1 MNCVYRE
8 FPIHYTSLK
17 NGILVFEQF
26 STIISEFFNTTV
38 SVWGFPLIQNKIIN
52 IHLGPLILALVVI
65 ILGRRIAQ
73 FSAKK
78 VNRYIIERF
87 IKDKKTRNWLES
99 TISYLLLVFVLVAA
113 FLIMGFSKT
122 VLIQIWKMK
131 IFVVKG
137 NNVALG
143 NIISGLILLILG
155 MGLTKYLSRQ
165 IVLLIP
171 RRFRNDVSVK
181 KSLEMIFR
189 YLLVAFIFLF
199 ALSVVGIPLTAFTV
213 IGGALAIGVGLGSQN
228 LVNNFLSGLVL
239 MMERPLKVGD
249 IVEIEDRR
257 GTVEHIGGRSTR
269 IKTFEN
275 YRMVIPNSKL
285 LENSVVNWSL
295 VDNFLR
301 REVIVGVAYG
311 SPVQKVHDLI
321 IQAVTDNENVEQD
334 PKPFVLFTDFGDS
347 ALIFRALFWVQ
358 LTDTV
363 NPLIIESDIRFRIDE
378 LFRNAGVTI
387 AFPQRDIHIDTLR
400 PMEIRLVN
408 PRKNESPIE

>member
-1 MNCVYRE
+1 
-8 FPIHYTSLK
+8 
-17 NGILVFEQF
+17 VFDQF
-26 STIISEFFNTTV
+26 STIITEFFKTV
-38 SVWGFPLIQNKIIN
+38 IPVWNYPLVSNKIIN
-52 IHLGPLILALVVI
+52 VHLGPLFLAIIVI
-65 ILGRRIAQ
+65 FLGRRIAR
-73 FSAKK
+73 FSAEKT
-78 VNRYIIERF
+78 NQYMLERF

-99 TISYLLLVFVLVAA
+99 TITYLFLILVLVTA
-113 FLIMGFSKT
+113 FLIMGFSTT
-122 VLIQIWKMK
+122 VFVKIWKLNL
-131 IFVVKG
+131 FSVKD
-137 NNVALG
+137 NNIALG
-143 NIISGLILLILG
+143 NIIFGLILLILG

-171 RRFRNDVSVK
+171 RRFRNDISVK
-181 KSLEMIFR
+181 KSLETIFR
-189 YLLVAFIFLF
+189 YLLVAFVFLF

-213 IGGALAIGVGLGSQN
+213 IGGALALGIGLGSQN

-249 IVEIEDRR
+249 IVEMENRR

-321 IQAVTDNENVEQD
+321 IQAVTDNKNVEKD

-408 PRKNESPIE
+408 PEKSESPVE

>member
-1 MNCVYRE
+1 
-8 FPIHYTSLK
+8 
-17 NGILVFEQF
+17 VFDQF
-26 STIISEFFNTTV
+26 STIITEFFKTV
-38 SVWGFPLIQNKIIN
+38 IPVWNFPLIQNKIIN
-52 IHLGPLILALVVI
+52 VHLGPLFLAIIVI
-65 ILGRRIAQ
+65 FLGRRIAR
-73 FSAKK
+73 FSAEKT
-78 VNRYIIERF
+78 NQYILERF

-99 TISYLLLVFVLVAA
+99 TITYLFLILVLVTA
-113 FLIMGFSKT
+113 FLIMGFSTT
-122 VLIQIWKMK
+122 VFVKIWKLNL
-131 IFVVKG
+131 FSVKD
-137 NNVALG
+137 NNIALG
-143 NIISGLILLILG
+143 NIIFGLILLILG

-171 RRFRNDVSVK
+171 RRFRNDISVK
-181 KSLEMIFR
+181 KSLETIFR
-189 YLLVAFIFLF
+189 YLLVAFVFLF

-213 IGGALAIGVGLGSQN
+213 IGGALALGIGLGSQN

-249 IVEIEDRR
+249 IVEMENRR

-321 IQAVTDNENVEQD
+321 IQAVTDNKNVEKD

-408 PRKNESPIE
+408 PGKNESPVE

>member
-1 MNCVYRE
+1 M
-8 FPIHYTSLK
+8 FD
-17 NGILVFEQF
+17 QF
-26 STIISEFFNTTV
+26 STIITEFFKTV
-38 SVWGFPLIQNKIIN
+38 IPVWNYPLVSNKIIN
-52 IHLGPLILALVVI
+52 VHLGPLFLAIIVI
-65 ILGRRIAQ
+65 FLGRRIAR
-73 FSAKK
+73 FSAEKT
-78 VNRYIIERF
+78 NQYILERF

-99 TISYLLLVFVLVAA
+99 TITYLFLILVLVTA
-113 FLIMGFSKT
+113 FLIMGFSTT
-122 VLIQIWKMK
+122 VFVKIWKLNL
-131 IFVVKG
+131 FSVKD
-137 NNVALG
+137 NNIALG
-143 NIISGLILLILG
+143 NIIFGLILLILG

-171 RRFRNDVSVK
+171 RRFRNDISVK
-181 KSLEMIFR
+181 KSLETIFR
-189 YLLVAFIFLF
+189 YLLVAFVFLF

-213 IGGALAIGVGLGSQN
+213 IGGALALGIGLGSQN

-249 IVEIEDRR
+249 IVEMENRR

-321 IQAVTDNENVEQD
+321 IQAVTDNKNVEKD

-408 PRKNESPIE
+408 PEKSESPVE

>member
-1 MNCVYRE
+1 M
-8 FPIHYTSLK
+8 FD
-17 NGILVFEQF
+17 QF
-26 STIISEFFNTTV
+26 STIITEFFKTV
-38 SVWGFPLIQNKIIN
+38 IPVWNFPLIQNKIIN
-52 IHLGPLILALVVI
+52 VHLGPLFLAIIVI
-65 ILGRRIAQ
+65 FLGRRIAR
-73 FSAKK
+73 FSAEKT
-78 VNRYIIERF
+78 NQYMLERF

-99 TISYLLLVFVLVAA
+99 TITYLFLILVLVTA
-113 FLIMGFSKT
+113 FLIMGFSTT
-122 VLIQIWKMK
+122 VFVKIWKLNL
-131 IFVVKG
+131 FSVKD
-137 NNVALG
+137 NNIALG
-143 NIISGLILLILG
+143 NIIFGLILLILG

-171 RRFRNDVSVK
+171 RRFRNDISVK
-181 KSLEMIFR
+181 KSLETIFR
-189 YLLVAFIFLF
+189 YLLVAFVFLF

-213 IGGALAIGVGLGSQN
+213 IGGALALGIGLGSQN

-249 IVEIEDRR
+249 IVEMENRR

-321 IQAVTDNENVEQD
+321 IQAVTDNKNVEKD

-408 PRKNESPIE
+408 PGKNESPVE

>member
-1 MNCVYRE
+1 AS
-8 FPIHYTSLK
+8 FWS
-17 NGILVFEQF
+17 
-26 STIISEFFNTTV
+26 
-38 SVWGFPLIQNKIIN
+38 FPLIQNKILN
-52 IHLGPLILALVVI
+52 IHLGPLILALIVI
-65 ILGRRIAQ
+65 ILGRRIAR
-73 FSAKK
+73 FAAEKI
-78 VNRYIIERF
+78 NRYIIGRL
-87 IKDKKTRNWLES
+87 IKDRKTRNWLES
-99 TISYLLLVFVLVAA
+99 TIGFLFQILILAAA
-113 FLIMGFSKT
+113 FLIMGISTT
-122 VLIQIWKMK
+122 VFVQIWKLN
-131 IFVVKG
+131 IFTVKE
-137 NNVALG
+137 NSVELG
-143 NIISGLILLILG
+143 NIIVGLILLILG
-155 MGLTKYLSRQ
+155 MGLTKYMSRQ

-171 RRFRNDVSVK
+171 RRFRDDISVK
-181 KSLEMIFR
+181 KSLETIFR
-189 YLLVAFIFLF
+189 YLLVAFVFLF
-199 ALSVVGIPLTAFTV
+199 VLSVIGIPLTAFTV
-213 IGGALAIGVGLGSQN
+213 IGGAFAIGVGLGSQN

-249 IVEIEDRR
+249 IVEMENRR

-301 REVIVGVAYG
+301 REVTVGVAYG
-311 SPVQKVHDLI
+311 SPVKKVHDLMI
-321 IQAVTDNENVEQD
+321 EAVAGNKNVEES
-334 PKPFVLFTDFGDS
+334 PKPFVLFTDFGDN

-408 PRKNESPIE
+408 PNNVESAAE

>member
-1 MNCVYRE
+1 M
-8 FPIHYTSLK
+8 S
-17 NGILVFEQF
+17 EQF
-26 STIISEFFNTTV
+26 SKIIAEFLKAV
-38 SVWGFPLIQNKIIN
+38 ASVWSYPLILNKIIN
-52 IHLGPLILALVVI
+52 IHLGPLILALIVI
-65 ILGRRIAQ
+65 ILGRRIAR
-73 FSAKK
+73 FFAKK

-87 IKDKKTRNWLES
+87 IKDKKTRSWLES
-99 TISYLLLVFVLVAA
+99 TIGYIFLVLVLVAA

-122 VLIQIWKMK
+122 VLVQIWKMN
-131 IFVVKG
+131 IFTVKE
-137 NNVALG
+137 NNVRLG
-143 NIISGLILLILG
+143 NIIIGLILLILG
-155 MGLTKYLSRQ
+155 MGLTRYLSHQ

-171 RRFRNDVSVK
+171 RRFRDDISVK
-181 KSLEMIFR
+181 KSLEMFFR
-189 YLLVAFIFLF
+189 YLLVAFVFLF
-199 ALSVVGIPLTAFTV
+199 VLNVIGIPLTAFTV

-249 IVEIEDRR
+249 IVEMENRR

-311 SPVQKVHDLI
+311 SPVQKVHDLMI
-321 IQAVTDNENVEQD
+321 EAVTGNINVEKD

-358 LTDTV
+358 FTDTI

-378 LFRNAGVTI
+378 LFRNAGITI

-408 PRKNESPIE
+408 PGNAEPPIK

>member
-1 MNCVYRE
+1 M
-8 FPIHYTSLK
+8 
-17 NGILVFEQF
+17 IL
-26 STIISEFFNTTV
+26 
-38 SVWGFPLIQNKIIN
+38 NKIIN
-52 IHLGPLILALVVI
+52 IHLGPLILALIVI
-65 ILGRRIAQ
+65 ILGRRIAR
-73 FSAKK
+73 FFAKK

-87 IKDKKTRNWLES
+87 IKDKKTRSWLES
-99 TISYLLLVFVLVAA
+99 TIGYIFLVLVLVAA

-122 VLIQIWKMK
+122 VLVQIWKMN
-131 IFVVKG
+131 IFTVKE
-137 NNVALG
+137 NNVRLG
-143 NIISGLILLILG
+143 NIIIGLILLILG
-155 MGLTKYLSRQ
+155 MGLTRYLSHQ

-171 RRFRNDVSVK
+171 RRFRDDISVK
-181 KSLEMIFR
+181 KSLEMFFR
-189 YLLVAFIFLF
+189 YLLVAFVFLF
-199 ALSVVGIPLTAFTV
+199 VLNVIGIPLTAFTV

-249 IVEIEDRR
+249 IVEMENRR

-311 SPVQKVHDLI
+311 SPVQKVHDLMI
-321 IQAVTDNENVEQD
+321 EAVTGNINVEKD

-358 LTDTV
+358 FTDTI

-378 LFRNAGVTI
+378 LFRNAGITI

-408 PRKNESPIE
+408 PGNAEPPIK

>member
-1 MNCVYRE
+1 MNCVYME
-8 FPIHYTSLK
+8 FPIHYTSIK
-17 NGILVFEQF
+17 NGLSVFDQL
-26 STIISEFFNTTV
+26 SIIITEFFKTVV
-38 SVWGFPLIQNKIIN
+38 SVWSFPLIQSKIIN
-52 IHLGPLILALVVI
+52 IHLGPLVLAFVVI
-65 ILGRRIAQ
+65 ILGRRIAW
-73 FSAKK
+73 FSAEII
-78 VNRYIIERF
+78 NRYIIKRF

-99 TISYLLLVFVLVAA
+99 TISYLLLIFVLVTA
-113 FLIMGFSKT
+113 FLIMGFSINVFVK
-122 VLIQIWKMK
+122 IWKLK
-131 IFVVKG
+131 LFSVKE
-137 NNVALG
+137 NDISLG
-143 NIISGLILLILG
+143 NIIVGLILLILG
-155 MGLTKYLSRQ
+155 MGLTRYLSRQ

-171 RRFRNDVSVK
+171 RRFRNDLSVK
-181 KSLEMIFR
+181 KSLETIFR
-189 YLLVAFIFLF
+189 YLLVVFVFLF

-239 MMERPLKVGD
+239 MMERPLKIGD
-249 IVEIEDRR
+249 IVEIENRR

-275 YRMVIPNSKL
+275 YRIVIPNSKL

-295 VDNFLR
+295 VDNYLR

-311 SPVQKVHDLI
+311 SPVKKGHDLI
-321 IQAVTDNENVEQD
+321 IQAVTDNKNIEKD

-387 AFPQRDIHIDTLR
+387 AFPQRDIHIDTLS

-408 PRKNESPIE
+408 PGKTESPIK

>member
-1 MNCVYRE
+1 M
-8 FPIHYTSLK
+8 FD
-17 NGILVFEQF
+17 QF
-26 STIISEFFNTTV
+26 STIITEFFKTV
-38 SVWGFPLIQNKIIN
+38 IPVWNYPLVSNKIIN
-52 IHLGPLILALVVI
+52 VHLGPLFLAIIVI
-65 ILGRRIAQ
+65 FLGRRIAR
-73 FSAKK
+73 FSAEKT
-78 VNRYIIERF
+78 NQYMLERF

-99 TISYLLLVFVLVAA
+99 TITYLFLILVLVTA
-113 FLIMGFSKT
+113 FLIMGFSTT
-122 VLIQIWKMK
+122 VFVKIWKLNL
-131 IFVVKG
+131 FSVKD
-137 NNVALG
+137 NNIALG
-143 NIISGLILLILG
+143 NIIFGLILLILG

-171 RRFRNDVSVK
+171 RRFRNDISVK
-181 KSLEMIFR
+181 KSLETIFR
-189 YLLVAFIFLF
+189 YLLVAFVFLF

-213 IGGALAIGVGLGSQN
+213 IGGALALGIGLGSQN

-249 IVEIEDRR
+249 IVEMENRR

-321 IQAVTDNENVEQD
+321 IQAVTDNKNVEKD

-408 PRKNESPIE
+408 PEKSESPVE

>member
-1 MNCVYRE
+1 M
-8 FPIHYTSLK
+8 FD
-17 NGILVFEQF
+17 QF
-26 STIISEFFNTTV
+26 STIITEFFKTV
-38 SVWGFPLIQNKIIN
+38 IPVWNFPLIQNKIIN
-52 IHLGPLILALVVI
+52 VHLGPLFLAIIVI
-65 ILGRRIAQ
+65 FLGRRIAR
-73 FSAKK
+73 FSAEKT
-78 VNRYIIERF
+78 NQYMLERF

-99 TISYLLLVFVLVAA
+99 TITYLFLILVLVTA
-113 FLIMGFSKT
+113 FLIMGFSTT
-122 VLIQIWKMK
+122 VFVKIWKLNL
-131 IFVVKG
+131 FSVKD
-137 NNVALG
+137 NNIALG
-143 NIISGLILLILG
+143 NIIFGLILLILG

-171 RRFRNDVSVK
+171 RRFRNDISVK
-181 KSLEMIFR
+181 KSLETIFR
-189 YLLVAFIFLF
+189 YLLVAFVFLF

-213 IGGALAIGVGLGSQN
+213 IGGALALGIGLGSQN

-249 IVEIEDRR
+249 IVEMENRR

-321 IQAVTDNENVEQD
+321 IQAVTDNKNVEKD

-408 PRKNESPIE
+408 PEKSESPVE

>member
-1 MNCVYRE
+1 
-8 FPIHYTSLK
+8 
-17 NGILVFEQF
+17 VFDQF
-26 STIISEFFNTTV
+26 STIITEFFKTV
-38 SVWGFPLIQNKIIN
+38 IPVWNFPLIQNKIIN
-52 IHLGPLILALVVI
+52 VHLGPLFLAIIVI
-65 ILGRRIAQ
+65 FLGRRIAR
-73 FSAKK
+73 FSAEKT
-78 VNRYIIERF
+78 NQYILERF

-99 TISYLLLVFVLVAA
+99 TITYLFLILVLVTA
-113 FLIMGFSKT
+113 FLIMGFSTT
-122 VLIQIWKMK
+122 VFVKIWKLNL
-131 IFVVKG
+131 FSVKD
-137 NNVALG
+137 NNIALG
-143 NIISGLILLILG
+143 NIIFGLILLILG

-171 RRFRNDVSVK
+171 RRFRNDISVK
-181 KSLEMIFR
+181 KSLETIFR
-189 YLLVAFIFLF
+189 YLLVAFVFLF

-213 IGGALAIGVGLGSQN
+213 IGGALALGIGLGSQN

-249 IVEIEDRR
+249 IVEMENRR

-321 IQAVTDNENVEQD
+321 IQAVTDNKNVEKD

-408 PRKNESPIE
+408 PEKSESPVE

>member
-1 MNCVYRE
+1 M
-8 FPIHYTSLK
+8 FD
-17 NGILVFEQF
+17 QF
-26 STIISEFFNTTV
+26 STIITEFFKTV
-38 SVWGFPLIQNKIIN
+38 IPVWNFPLIQNKIIN
-52 IHLGPLILALVVI
+52 VHLGPLFLAIIVI
-65 ILGRRIAQ
+65 FLGRRIAR
-73 FSAKK
+73 FSAEKT
-78 VNRYIIERF
+78 NQYILERF

-99 TISYLLLVFVLVAA
+99 TITYLFLILVLVTA
-113 FLIMGFSKT
+113 FLIMGFSTT
-122 VLIQIWKMK
+122 VFVKIWKLNL
-131 IFVVKG
+131 FSVKD
-137 NNVALG
+137 NNIALG
-143 NIISGLILLILG
+143 NIIFGLILLILG

-171 RRFRNDVSVK
+171 RRFRNDISVK
-181 KSLEMIFR
+181 KSLETIFR
-189 YLLVAFIFLF
+189 YLLVAFVFLF

-213 IGGALAIGVGLGSQN
+213 IGGALALGIGLGSQN

-249 IVEIEDRR
+249 IVEMENRR

-321 IQAVTDNENVEQD
+321 IQAVTDNKNVEKD

-408 PRKNESPIE
+408 PGKNESPVE

>member
-1 MNCVYRE
+1 
-8 FPIHYTSLK
+8 
-17 NGILVFEQF
+17 VFDQF
-26 STIISEFFNTTV
+26 STIITEFFKTV
-38 SVWGFPLIQNKIIN
+38 IPVWNYPLVSNKIIN
-52 IHLGPLILALVVI
+52 VHLGPLFLAIIVI
-65 ILGRRIAQ
+65 FLGRRIAR
-73 FSAKK
+73 FSAEKT
-78 VNRYIIERF
+78 NQYMLERF

-99 TISYLLLVFVLVAA
+99 TITYLFLILVLVTA
-113 FLIMGFSKT
+113 FLIMGFSTT
-122 VLIQIWKMK
+122 VFVKIWKLNL
-131 IFVVKG
+131 FSVKD
-137 NNVALG
+137 NNIALG
-143 NIISGLILLILG
+143 NIIFGLILLILG

-171 RRFRNDVSVK
+171 RRFRNDISVK
-181 KSLEMIFR
+181 KSLETIFR
-189 YLLVAFIFLF
+189 YLLVAFVFLF

-213 IGGALAIGVGLGSQN
+213 IGGALALGIGLGSQN

-249 IVEIEDRR
+249 IVEMENRR

-321 IQAVTDNENVEQD
+321 IQAVTDNKNVEKD

-408 PRKNESPIE
+408 PGKNESPVE

>member
-1 MNCVYRE
+1 M
-8 FPIHYTSLK
+8 FD
-17 NGILVFEQF
+17 QF
-26 STIISEFFNTTV
+26 STIITEFFKTV
-38 SVWGFPLIQNKIIN
+38 IPVWNFPLIQNKIIN
-52 IHLGPLILALVVI
+52 VHLGPLFLAIIVI
-65 ILGRRIAQ
+65 FLGRRIAR
-73 FSAKK
+73 FSAEKT
-78 VNRYIIERF
+78 NQYILERF

-99 TISYLLLVFVLVAA
+99 TITYLFLILVLVTA
-113 FLIMGFSKT
+113 FLIMGFSTT
-122 VLIQIWKMK
+122 VFVKIWKLNL
-131 IFVVKG
+131 FSVKD
-137 NNVALG
+137 NNIALG
-143 NIISGLILLILG
+143 NIIFGLILLILG

-171 RRFRNDVSVK
+171 RRFRNDISVK
-181 KSLEMIFR
+181 KSLETIFR
-189 YLLVAFIFLF
+189 YLLVAFVFLF

-213 IGGALAIGVGLGSQN
+213 IGGALALGIGLGSQN

-249 IVEIEDRR
+249 IVEMENRR

-321 IQAVTDNENVEQD
+321 IQAVTDNKNVEKD

-408 PRKNESPIE
+408 PEKSESPVE

>member
-1 MNCVYRE
+1 M
-8 FPIHYTSLK
+8 FD
-17 NGILVFEQF
+17 QF
-26 STIISEFFNTTV
+26 STIITEFFKTV
-38 SVWGFPLIQNKIIN
+38 IPVWNYPLVSNKIIN
-52 IHLGPLILALVVI
+52 VHLGPLFLAIIVI
-65 ILGRRIAQ
+65 FLGRRIAR
-73 FSAKK
+73 FSAEKT
-78 VNRYIIERF
+78 NQYMLERF

-99 TISYLLLVFVLVAA
+99 TITYLFLILVLVTA
-113 FLIMGFSKT
+113 FLIMGFSTT
-122 VLIQIWKMK
+122 VFVKIWKLNL
-131 IFVVKG
+131 FSVKD
-137 NNVALG
+137 NNIALG
-143 NIISGLILLILG
+143 NIIFGLILLILG

-171 RRFRNDVSVK
+171 RRFRNDISVK
-181 KSLEMIFR
+181 KSLETIFR
-189 YLLVAFIFLF
+189 YLLVAFVFLF

-213 IGGALAIGVGLGSQN
+213 IGGALALGIGLGSQN

-249 IVEIEDRR
+249 IVEMENRR

-321 IQAVTDNENVEQD
+321 IQAVTDNKNVEKD

-408 PRKNESPIE
+408 PGKNESPVE